1 MRDIRDIKG
10 KFMSLLN
17 TEEGKVKEENVEL
30 FQHVVCIFRI
40 TCYEDNDAAGEA
52 LRKGFMVLLDV
63 SACDALSAQRLKDFM
78 KGVAYTMHA
87 QRQVLKEDIVAYFPK
102 GYQIQ
107 EFEDEVI

>member
-1 MRDIRDIKG
+1 MTDMNDIKG

-17 TEEGKVKEENVEL
+17 TEEGKPKKEEKKEL

-40 TCYEDNDAAGEA
+40 TCYEDSDAAGEA

-63 SACDALSAQRLKDFM
+63 SACDPVSAQRLKDFM

-87 QRQVLKEDIVAYFPK
+87 QMQVLKEDVVAYFPND
-102 GYQIQ
+102 YQIQ
-107 EFEDEVI
+107 EFEE